1 MDLTSNYLGPEAAIN
16 LFSTL
21 KENTSLEKLVL
32 SCSKCL
38 DEGAAEA
45 LPAAIE
51 TTLSNNHTLKV
62 LKLDECSLPRP
73 VVEAVATSLTRGSR
87 LEVLD
92 LARSKVSVYGVQKP
106 FAALQSNNNLTKLTL
121 RDNISLDSVTA
132 GELNRMIA
140 CNTTLTT
147 LTIKFNSVFNETCT
161 PKDFLKALHA
171 NSMLTNLGIN
181 GLNVAEFDGVN
192 LDRIKKRRAIITV
205 NTH

>member
-1 MDLTSNYLGPEAAIN
+1 MVCKS
-16 LFSTL
+16 F
-21 KENTSLEKLVL
+21 
-32 SCSKCL
+32 
-38 DEGAAEA
+38 
-45 LPAAIE
+45 
-51 TTLSNNHTLKV
+51 
-62 LKLDECSLPRP
+62 
-73 VVEAVATSLTRGSR
+73 
-87 LEVLD
+87 
-92 LARSKVSVYGVQKP
+92 

-140 CNTTLTT
+140 RNTTLTT
-147 LTIKFNSVFNETCT
+147 LTIKFNSVFNEICT
-161 PKDFLKALHA
+161 LKDFLKALHA